1 MMLFTAF
8 RIMEDGDVN
17 ATKECE
23 DIDFENALTIISILV
38 KHSSK
43 VFNDLPIEQKATK
56 RLNRKERF
64 LESLPKQF
72 YQTRVFRFSHK
83 TEHPT

>member
-23 DIDFENALTIISILV
+23 DIDFEKRYN
-38 KHSSK
+38 HNFNFSK
-43 VFNDLPIEQKATK
+43 TQ
-56 RLNRKERF
+56 
-64 LESLPKQF
+64 
-72 YQTRVFRFSHK
+72 
-83 TEHPT
+83 